1 MSSRDA
7 DRDRDDAASRAD
19 ASDPTASH
27 SAPCGANVGILGRA
41 RDRRPLP
48 ARAPPRRR
56 LARVRSTTRSSSRV
70 AARSTRRARR
80 RGVARARALS
90 ARHARAREIF
100 SDESG
105 LDDRDGVGAPE
116 MHRAPHSHARFARR
130 AIAASA
136 FVRVDDFDRI
146 LYRAYLARSAR
157 ARVARA
163 SRRAGFVDGN
173 RVANDAND
181 RGFARACARRGDENG
196 VAVPRGDD
204 QTRVLR
210 RTARGGG
217 TGPDGARARR
227 RRGYPRADGGRCE
240 TVHAH
245 GPRCRRAEAN
255 ARLTTRRATRDG
267 RR

>member
-48 ARAPPRRR
+48 ARARSRRR

-80 RGVARARALS
+80 RGVARARAVGS
-90 ARHARAREIF
+90 ARARA
-100 SDESG
+100 
-105 LDDRDGVGAPE
+105 RDFLGRVRTRRPRRG
-116 MHRAPHSHARFARR
+116 RR
-130 AIAASA
+130 ARNAPRAA
-136 FVRVDDFDRI
+136 
-146 LYRAYLARSAR
+146 LARAFRASRDRGERLRSRRRLRSYSLPRVSRAIGR

-181 RGFARACARRGDENG
+181 RGFVRACARRGDENG

-245 GPRCRRAEAN
+245 GPRYRRAEAN

>member
-1 MSSRDA
+1 MSSRDV

-48 ARAPPRRR
+48 ARARSRRR

-130 AIAASA
+130 AIAGSA

-146 LYRAYLARSAR
+146 LYRAYLARSG
-157 ARVARA
+157 ARA
-163 SRRAGFVDGN
+163 SR
-173 RVANDAND
+173 
-181 RGFARACARRGDENG
+181 ARRGAPDSSTGIASRTTRTTVDSPGRARGAATRMASRFREG
-196 VAVPRGDD
+196 TIKRACYDALRAAGEQGLTVRARGDD
-204 QTRVLR
+204 GGIPARTGAGVRLYTHTDRDVDAPR
-210 RTARGGG
+210 RT
-217 TGPDGARARR
+217 
-227 RRGYPRADGGRCE
+227 
-240 TVHAH
+240 
-245 GPRCRRAEAN
+245 
-255 ARLTTRRATRDG
+255 RD
-267 RR
+267 